1 MTIGGSIAVIAIG
14 AILAFA
20 VRADLPGLDLDAVGV
35 ILMAAGAV
43 GLVFGVIRFFS
54 VRRRDVGPGI

>member
-54 VRRRDVGPGI
+54 VRRRDVGPPI